1 MVNIPKPLK
10 VEIERAIRR
19 GSGNTMYTPKVQLAI
34 IEQERFNAR
43 KRELLAITRIF
54 TRKER
59 EDNQELLERVVRK
72 ASSLAW
78 LTLRN
83 EFNRAVIA

>member
-1 MVNIPKPLK
+1 
-10 VEIERAIRR
+10 
-19 GSGNTMYTPKVQLAI
+19 MYTPKVQLAI

-43 KRELLAITRIF
+43 KRELLEITGIF

-83 EFNRAVIA
+83 EFNRAVTA

>member
-1 MVNIPKPLK
+1 
-10 VEIERAIRR
+10 
-19 GSGNTMYTPKVQLAI
+19 MYTPKVQLAI

-43 KRELLAITRIF
+43 KRELLAITGIF

-83 EFNRAVIA
+83 EFNRAVTA